1 MIFCYKF
8 FEMTGELYNYPCSV
22 LTTDVSILA
31 HLKPNVKPIF
41 GLSLVSQFEI
51 YFISK
56 ESVGTN

>member
-1 MIFCYKF
+1 MIDK
-8 FEMTGELYNYPCSV
+8 LYNYPHFV
-22 LTTDVSILA
+22 LITGVLILA

-41 GLSLVSQFEI
+41 GLSLVVQFEV